1 MAKDLTPQQELF
13 LEALFDE
20 ELNPSS
26 DHTLAKE
33 IAGYPPTTSVRSIMT
48 AIKTSLQ
55 DDVQNYFLLN
65 SPRAAKE
72 IVNIMTNDN
81 PIPGSEKVLAAA
93 VQILDR
99 GGVTKPEKQQ
109 VEVQHSIGVVLLP
122 ALEEPDEQK
131 TINHSYEEK
140 ASQGA
145 ISTQATEANV

>member
-1 MAKDLTPQQELF
+1 MAKELTPQQELF

-20 ELNPSS
+20 ELNPSA
-26 DHTLAKE
+26 DHNLAKE
-33 IAGYPPTTSVRSIMT
+33 VAGYNPSTSTRSIMA

-131 TINHSYEEK
+131 TINHSYSEE
-140 ASQGA
+140 A
-145 ISTQATEANV
+145 TQRPVSAQVTQTEL